1 MRARDPV
8 IEQEVHK
15 KPSRKSYGRAEATG
29 GAPFRCCDRS
39 NKLVLFPH
47 DSTVFAALNCV
58 DVADPSCQSPT
69 AVIGFSAVQDC
80 DVPDSSEF
88 ARSSTPL
95 RTKRPGRTGVSAKPN
110 SCIYRLVYGARRCVA
125 NTPIITMQSFEVLAF
140 VFATAFASVAV
151 WAARKLLSTPF
162 HNLPGP
168 PSTSFLQG
176 TMRPVLRFIHSSF
189 DADISGNRQF
199 PSLDGSP
206 RI

>member
-1 MRARDPV
+1 M
-8 IEQEVHK
+8 
-15 KPSRKSYGRAEATG
+15 
-29 GAPFRCCDRS
+29 
-39 NKLVLFPH
+39 
-47 DSTVFAALNCV
+47 NCV

-95 RTKRPGRTGVSAKPN
+95 CTKRPGRTSVSAQPN
-110 SCIYRLVYGARRCVA
+110 SRIYRSVYGARRCVA
-125 NTPIITMQSFEVLAF
+125 NTLTITMQFFEVLAF
-140 VFATAFASVAV
+140 AFATAVALAV
-151 WAARKLLSTPF
+151 WVVHKLLSTPF

-176 TMRPVLRFIHSSF
+176 TLHHVLRFMRSSF
-189 DADISGNRQF
+189 DADISCNRQL
-199 PSLDGSP
+199 PSLDGST